1 MDYFW
6 ILQKH
11 SRSGLLLD
19 LTEAFSVLNH
29 SIWFDKLD
37 PYGITGNMKLWF
49 KSYLLSV
56 TVCCNDQMEHRNF
69 TQYRHIFS
77 FRKMVSKGSILGP
90 LFLLYINAIPLSILG
105 LKLVLFADDTN
116 ILIVDKNE
124 HALQQ
129 KILHVMK
136 ELDMVS
142 NK

>member
-1 MDYFW
+1 
-6 ILQKH
+6 
-11 SRSGLLLD
+11 
-19 LTEAFSVLNH
+19 
-29 SIWFDKLD
+29 
-37 PYGITGNMKLWF
+37 
-49 KSYLLSV
+49 
-56 TVCCNDQMEHRNF
+56 
-69 TQYRHIFS
+69 
-77 FRKMVSKGSILGP
+77 MVSKGSILGP